1 MIDEKCALC
10 KTAFDLEARI
20 TARKA
25 GKKFQILYEDWQFVM
40 VICVTCKAP
49 ILILKNH
56 IAADKEIDKARIAE
70 IFAKAVKVA
79 PTTMTIDY
87 DLKENPKHWH
97 CHYRKKK

>member
-1 MIDEKCALC
+1 MIDGKCALC

-20 TARKA
+20 TARRA
-25 GKKFQILYEDWQFVM
+25 GKKLKIYYEDWQFVL
-40 VICVTCKAP
+40 VDCVTCKVP

-56 IAADKEIDKARIAE
+56 VAADKEIDKIKVAG
-70 IFAKAVKVA
+70 IFASVIKVDAAVMV
-79 PTTMTIDY
+79 IDY